1 VAIRIVKDAE
11 MNVKRLIAGL
21 TLTMLLGGELAVA
34 ANQDGVPYKRGDCI
48 LAIEPSYSWFNQ
60 YARVEA
66 YGSIGDFEGENYVL
80 LFLNYQPKNV
90 IFSRSIETN
99 SVKVP
104 SKYCDS

>member
-1 VAIRIVKDAE
+1 MSIQKI
-11 MNVKRLIAGL
+11 IIGL

-48 LAIEPSYSWFNQ
+48 LAIEPSYSWVNH

-80 LFLNYQPKNV
+80 LFLTYQPKNV
-90 IFSRSIETN
+90 IFSKSIEANT
-99 SVKVP
+99 VKVP
-104 SKYCDS
+104 SRYCDN

>member
-1 VAIRIVKDAE
+1 MHD
-11 MNVKRLIAGL
+11 
-21 TLTMLLGGELAVA
+21 
-34 ANQDGVPYKRGDCI
+34 
-48 LAIEPSYSWFNQ
+48 
-60 YARVEA
+60 ARVEA
-66 YGSIGDFEGENYVL
+66 YGPIGDFEGENYVL